1 MIQTR
6 KTGSTISR
14 LWPLSADHARL
25 PVTMPRNSDSDM
37 CRKGSRIASMQSD
50 IALDEHGG
58 LRGVSDLNGYFA
70 DLRTSASNSWP
81 ISAKERKRRWRILA
95 QKRSQIG
102 WRDKSSAVGRGA
114 GGWFYWALCAVF
126 TYALPSLLANSPAI
140 STDLAPSPG
149 YLAHG

>member
-1 MIQTR
+1 MVQTR

-14 LWPLSADHARL
+14 LWPRSADHARL

-70 DLRTSASNSWP
+70 DLRTSASNSWS

-95 QKRSQIG
+95 QKRSQIR
-102 WRDKSSAVGRGA
+102 WRDKSSAVGRA
-114 GGWFYWALCAVF
+114 ACGWFSWKVCAVF
-126 TYALPSLLANSPAI
+126 FNVLPSLLANSAYY
-140 STDLAPSPG
+140 SALNAPS
-149 YLAHG
+149 LVNFEHG